1 MGFHHRVSQM
11 AKRKLDE
18 IGAWSEAK
26 LDILREYASAYMTVL
41 ARQNVI
47 RRVAYIDAF
56 AGAGA
61 HISKQSGKEVPG
73 SPANALSVVP
83 PFDEHHWIELDQS
96 RIGRLEKLAEGRGNV
111 HVYHNDCNDVLLEK
125 VFPRC
130 RYEDYARGL
139 CLLDPYKL
147 AVDWKVLAKAGS
159 MRSIEV
165 FYNFMI
171 MDANMNIFLR
181 QADGVRPEEADRMN
195 AVWGDES
202 WRQAAYRKER
212 SLFGAF
218 DEKRNNDAVAEAFRT
233 RLQEV
238 AGFKYVPKPVAMKNS
253 NGAIV
258 YYLYFASPNE
268 IGAKIVEHIFDKY
281 RKEP

>member
-1 MGFHHRVSQM
+1 M
-11 AKRKLDE
+11 AKRELDA

-26 LDILREYASAYMTVL
+26 LDILREYATAYMTVL
-41 ARQNVI
+41 AQQKIVKLKRIV
-47 RRVAYIDAF
+47 YIDAF

-61 HISKQSGKEVPG
+61 HTSKRTGKQIPG

-83 PFDEHHWIELDQS
+83 PFDEHHWIELDRS
-96 RIGRLEKLAEGRGNV
+96 RVGRLEKLAEGRANV
-111 HVYHNDCNDVLLEK
+111 HVYHDDCNDVLLEK

-130 RYEDYARGL
+130 EYKDYARGL

-171 MDANMNIFLR
+171 MDANMNMFLKKPED
-181 QADGVRPEEADRMN
+181 ARPNEVDRIN

-202 WRQAAYRKER
+202 WREAAYRKQR
-212 SLFGAF
+212 DLFGST
-218 DEKRNNDAVAEAFRT
+218 DEKRTNEAVAGAFRK
-233 RLQEV
+233 RLEEV
-238 AGFKYVPKPVAMKNS
+238 AGFNYVPPPVPMRNS
-253 NGAIV
+253 IGAVV
-258 YYLYFASPNE
+258 YYLYFASPNKT
-268 IGAKIVEHIFDKY
+268 GAKIVEHIFGKY